1 MDRVARLFVLS
12 GPSGAGKGTILKRV
26 LEQRPELS
34 LTVSATTRKPRT
46 GEVEGVAYYFMDD
59 DSFQRL
65 VAQDA
70 VLEWARVHDH
80 CYGTLRREVDQI
92 IAQGR
97 SVVLEIDVQ
106 GALNVR
112 KQRPDAVLLFVEPPS
127 MEVLEQR
134 LRARGS
140 ETPETLALRLA
151 NAHHEMDLASSYDA
165 RIVNDNL
172 DDAVQQTIALI
183 EHYETVEV

>member
-1 MDRVARLFVLS
+1 M
-12 GPSGAGKGTILKRV
+12 
-26 LEQRPELS
+26 RPELS
-34 LTVSATTRKPRT
+34 LTVSATTRTPRA
-46 GEVEGVAYYFMDD
+46 GEVDGVAYYFMDD
-59 DSFQRL
+59 AAFQEL

-70 VLEWARVHDH
+70 FLEWARVHGH
-80 CYGTLRREVDQI
+80 CYGTLHREVDERI
-92 IAQGR
+92 SQGH

-134 LRARGS
+134 LRDRGS
-140 ETPETLALRLA
+140 EDAESLALRLA
-151 NAHHEMDLASSYDA
+151 NARHEMELASLYDA

-172 DDAVQQTIALI
+172 DDAVSRTVALI
-183 EHYETVEV
+183 DSYETVEV